1 MHHSRKRGLT
11 VILSDSQFARQKNYC
26 AIIDALL
33 NMMKLGVISEEDF
46 EKAQALMIEKYRPL
60 IRYIS

>member
-1 MHHSRKRGLT
+1 MT
-11 VILSDSQFARQKNYC
+11 LSDSQFARQKKYC
-26 AIIDALL
+26 AIIDALSS
-33 NMMKLGVISEEDF
+33 MMKAGVISEDDF

>member
-1 MHHSRKRGLT
+1 M
-11 VILSDSQFARQKNYC
+11 ILSDSQFARQKKYC
-26 AIIDALL
+26 AIIDALSS
-33 NMMKLGVISEEDF
+33 MMKAGVISEDDF